1 MFFSIFLPQ
10 NLVSSEKSS
19 TFAPDLR
26 LRLANLKNGENHTEK
41 TQCWKSATYEES
53 DEKMQKVAKKFGQS
67 KKKQYLCSRFR
78 AKRKMS
84 AKSQWSL
91 RDWSNNVVQESKQ
104 LLNWETENV

>member
-1 MFFSIFLPQ
+1 MFFSIFLPK

-53 DEKMQKVAKKFGQS
+53 DEKMQKS
-67 KKKQYLCSRFR
+67 C
-78 AKRKMS
+78 
-84 AKSQWSL
+84 
-91 RDWSNNVVQESKQ
+91 
-104 LLNWETENV
+104 